1 MAYLKPFSSTIAP
14 ATMAS
19 VIASRRRPAAWNHR
33 TATPENTLSPRSSRQ
48 SHAPCQ
54 ERHKVGC
61 PSVNTRS
68 DKVVQSRNIEAAA
81 ATIVTGQVLRI
92 DVGEV
97 NGRIF
102 LNNSS
107 IGVYPW
113 IVRERQKDEGKGYGK
128 WGAFGWGVISILHRY
143 SLLHV
148 HLRVDDQEELIS
160 IWRTGCSRIS
170 HCDQQADAEPRI
182 ARHGL
187 AQAVGPPPA
196 SRPRHRGEPIPL
208 KK

>member
-1 MAYLKPFSSTIAP
+1 M
-14 ATMAS
+14 
-19 VIASRRRPAAWNHR
+19 
-33 TATPENTLSPRSSRQ
+33 
-48 SHAPCQ
+48 
-54 ERHKVGC
+54 
-61 PSVNTRS
+61 NTRS

-128 WGAFGWGVISILHRY
+128 WGHSVGV
-143 SLLHV
+143 
-148 HLRVDDQEELIS
+148 
-160 IWRTGCSRIS
+160 
-170 HCDQQADAEPRI
+170 
-182 ARHGL
+182 
-187 AQAVGPPPA
+187 
-196 SRPRHRGEPIPL
+196 
-208 KK
+208 